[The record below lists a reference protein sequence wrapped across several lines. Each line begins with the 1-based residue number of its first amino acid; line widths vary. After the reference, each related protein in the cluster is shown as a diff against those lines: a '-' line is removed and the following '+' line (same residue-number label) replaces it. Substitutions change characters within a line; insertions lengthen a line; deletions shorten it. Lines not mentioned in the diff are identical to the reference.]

1 MSAGAIRY
9 AVSDIGFM
17 GSDMERNENVSSI
30 IQFGEVVVGI
40 LRSQYTGCDYS
51 FPDNVDFG
59 RLYKFCEMHKV
70 TSLVAG
76 RVVKCDGASA
86 EVKKLFQ
93 KQLFRCAARHTAQEE
108 EIHALT
114 QMFTQNN
121 VKHCLLKGTKVSRYY
136 PEPEL
141 RFMLDMDI
149 YIEPSRFEQARKLML
164 DRGYEVISVES
175 DKDIALSKKPF
186 LNIDLHK
193 ELKYDYDKGYDYY
206 KSAFSRLEGDGQ
218 TSSMNMAKE
227 DFYVYVL
234 SHTAHHFQTGGTGI
248 RSIVDHFH
256 LKNGLKPL
264 CDPSALAEGLAQTGL
279 DVFNGRMDELCD
291 CWFGNAEY
299 TPATEQM
306 AHYIFLSGVYGTQAN
321 TYMSGVGRGEYD
333 DKKSS
338 YFIRRIFPP
347 LKVMG
352 ARYPV
357 LKKASFLLPVMWLV
371 RILSAVFSKESFAN
385 EVKNVTSASGD
396 DIKAHLEFLKE
407 NGL

>member
-1 MSAGAIRY
+1 M
-9 AVSDIGFM
+9 V
-17 GSDMERNENVSSI
+17 SDMERNENVNLI
-30 IQFGEVVVGI
+30 IQYGEVVIGI

-51 FPDNVDFG
+51 FPDNLDFG

-70 TSLVAG
+70 TSLVAD
-76 RVVKCDGASA
+76 RVVKCDGADP
-86 EVKKLFQ
+86 EIKQLFQ
-93 KQLFRCAARHTAQEE
+93 KQLFRCAARHTAQEKE
-108 EIHALT
+108 MYALT
-114 QMFTQNN
+114 RMFTANGI
-121 VKHCLLKGTKVSRYY
+121 KHCFLKGTKVSRYY

-149 YIEPSRFEQARKLML
+149 YIEPSRFEQARSLML

-193 ELKYDYDKGYDYY
+193 ELKYDYDKGYEYY
-206 KSAFSRLEGDGQ
+206 KGAFSRLEGNGE
-218 TSSMNMAKE
+218 SSAMNMAKE

-264 CDPSALAEGLAQTGL
+264 CDTTLLAEGLRATGL
-279 DVFNGRMDELCD
+279 DIFNERMDELCN
-291 CWFGNAEY
+291 CWFGDKEY
-299 TPATEQM
+299 TSSTKQM
-306 AHYIFLSGVYGTQAN
+306 AQYIFLSGVYGTQVN

-338 YFIRRIFPP
+338 YFFRRMFPP
-347 LKVMG
+347 LKTMG
-352 ARYPV
+352 ARYPI
-357 LKKASFLLPVMWLV
+357 LKKAPFLLPIMWLV
-371 RILSAVFSKESFAN
+371 RILSAVFGKESFAK
-385 EVKNVTSASGD
+385 EAKNVVSATGD
-396 DIKAHLEFLKE
+396 EIKSHLEFLKN